1 MTYLQIG
8 SDGAGTCLHPGQA
21 RARDRVAG
29 QGLVEYALIILVVAL
44 VVIAAV
50 ALFGDSLSG
59 TFDTISCNVDY
70 AASLGGIGAGCTP
83 ST

>member
-1 MTYLQIG
+1 MTYLQMGIA
-8 SDGAGTCLHPGQA
+8 GAGRCLHPGQT
-21 RARDRVAG
+21 RPRDRAAG

-50 ALFGDSLSG
+50 ALFGNSLSG

-70 AASLGGIGAGCTP
+70 AAALGGIGAGCPP

>member
-1 MTYLQIG
+1 MTYLQMG
-8 SDGAGTCLHPGQA
+8 SAGAGTRLPTGQTQP
-21 RARDRVAG
+21 RDRDAG

-59 TFDTISCNVDY
+59 TFDAISCNVDY
-70 AASLGGIGAGCTP
+70 AAALGGVGPGCTP